1 MSQSETTDKCNPRT
15 GMQEPKKQISMTW
28 KYHNWRQQTNVTPVL
43 GYKNLRN
50 K

>member
-1 MSQSETTDKCNPRT
+1 MPQSETTDKCNPRA
-15 GMQEPKKQISMTW
+15 GIQEPKKQISWTW
-28 KYHNWRQQTNVTPVL
+28 KCHNQRQQTNVTPVL